1 MAQMRRVR
9 YNAFLGLDF
18 SLLIYILLGQPIRL
32 SLAAAAPKRN
42 PFDTAHMPG
51 RSLADRITRPRS
63 LSPPRYNDN
72 DRVDRYVPGRGS
84 RSPLPRRRGGGGG
97 SSGGDRGGDRGGR
110 RPGAKREPRQE
121 TGQTRGRDGRPK
133 KTAEELDA
141 EMADYFGPSAGTAA
155 PAAAAEATEAN
166 TAGQVGGDD
175 VDMIE

>member
-1 MAQMRRVR
+1 M
-9 YNAFLGLDF
+9 NAC
-18 SLLIYILLGQPIRL
+18 SLGQPIRL
-32 SLAAAAPKRN
+32 ALAAAAPPKRN

-63 LSPPRYNDN
+63 LSPPPLRYTDN

-97 SSGGDRGGDRGGR
+97 GGGGGGSDRGGGR
-110 RPGAKREPRQE
+110 RPGARREATRQQGQE
-121 TGQTRGRDGRPK
+121 TAAGGQSRGRDGRPR

-141 EMADYFGPSAGTAA
+141 EMADYFQPNAGGGGSGTAA
-155 PAAAAEATEAN
+155 PVAAGTTEASS
-166 TAGQVGGDD
+166 AGGGGQVGGGDD

>member
-1 MAQMRRVR
+1 M
-9 YNAFLGLDF
+9 NAC
-18 SLLIYILLGQPIRL
+18 SLGQPIRL
-32 SLAAAAPKRN
+32 ALAAAAPPKRN

-63 LSPPRYNDN
+63 LSPPPLRYTDN

-97 SSGGDRGGDRGGR
+97 GGGSDRGGGR
-110 RPGAKREPRQE
+110 RPGARREATRQQGQE
-121 TGQTRGRDGRPK
+121 TAAGGQSRGRDGRPR

-141 EMADYFGPSAGTAA
+141 EMADYFQPNAGGGGSGTAA
-155 PAAAAEATEAN
+155 PVAAGTTEASS
-166 TAGQVGGDD
+166 AGGGGQVEGGDD